1 MKKLALVVM
10 AIAVG
15 AVGFGVRAGEKVTID
30 KLPKAVTNAVKKRF
44 PRAEMKDGSKDTADG
59 KTTYEVSIKEA
70 GKGIDVSLTADG
82 VITLIEKELAFKDLP
97 KKVADTFTAKY
108 PGATYKIVEEV
119 IKVKDGKE
127 ATDYFEA
134 IVVAAD
140 KTEYEA
146 EVAPDGK
153 FLKETKKE
161 PPKPEPKGGKVPEKK
176 G

>member
-70 GKGIDVSLTADG
+70 GKGIDEECAAEQS
-82 VITLIEKELAFKDLP
+82 FLP
-97 KKVADTFTAKY
+97 ATIGLQVA
-108 PGATYKIVEEV
+108 VQ
-119 IKVKDGKE
+119 
-127 ATDYFEA
+127 
-134 IVVAAD
+134 
-140 KTEYEA
+140 
-146 EVAPDGK
+146 
-153 FLKETKKE
+153 L
-161 PPKPEPKGGKVPEKK
+161 
-176 G
+176 